1 MRVLA
6 LSIIIFCCSPAW
18 AAVKEGPWWYKQAQ
32 LLYQEGDYK
41 RALALLQEIPKRFP
55 QEQKLVVKASVLAAK
70 ILYHQGNYDEVVKT
84 LKPLLRKTILPPEG
98 LLVLAQSAEKKGL
111 YDEALMYVS
120 LLRKHYPKAYAC
132 ETTLIEARIFSRRHL
147 KGRTK
152 ALAKKVLQGPCA
164 LPLKAEALE
173 LLLQNG
179 GQIDQYLAFIQEHPR
194 LRYYR
199 PEIIRELAL
208 YHLRNGAL
216 KKAEAEI
223 YQYLNFSGN
232 EKAAPELLFDLAEAY
247 FARKR
252 YREARRIYE
261 LVFTS
266 WPASKEATFAKFR
279 LYHMRY
285 LFEEKI
291 GHKTAYT
298 RRLLLAICK
307 RLKKDFPKAPITEEA
322 HALEIKLLLENRQP
336 EEALKSIWSFLKRY
350 PHSRYLA
357 QVYEALCQ
365 AVSPVDQKF
374 LAAKD
379 YLGLIIFHNAHKKA
393 LAAAGCGLHYYWLAQ
408 AYQGLNLYGSALLAL
423 LEARDFGVPKPW
435 QPNLY
440 LNLVDLLLTQGGP
453 QDLSLA
459 GDVLTQVAQQFP
471 EVASSPYFLFL
482 KGWWSLRKRDYAN
495 AVVQLKQAF
504 TRTADEELK
513 HRIKGFYLEALLHS
527 GALGEALALLQKE
540 KDPSEVY
547 LKRLVLLALAQDK
560 PEFAAKGSALLLKK
574 APKDPEALWLRA
586 LVLERLGEETQ
597 AQKIWATLAKQG
609 SAQTP
614 FERLAVGLVRASE
627 LIAQARRELY

>member
-1 MRVLA
+1 MLA
-6 LSIIIFCCSPAW
+6 LIIILFCFSPAW
-18 AAVKEGPWWYKQAQ
+18 ATAGEGQWWYKQAQ
-32 LLYQEGDYK
+32 LLYQEGDLS

-55 QEQKLVVKASVLAAK
+55 KDQALVVKASVLAAK
-70 ILYHQGNYDEVVKT
+70 ILYQQGRYDQVLAL
-84 LKPLLRKTILPPEG
+84 LKPLLRQTILPAPG

-120 LLRKHYPKAYAC
+120 LLRKHYPQSARC
-132 ETTLIEARIFSRRHL
+132 EATLIEARIFAKRHL
-147 KGRTK
+147 KDRTK
-152 ALAKKVLQGPCA
+152 SLSKKVLQGPCT

-173 LLLQNG
+173 LILQNG
-179 GQIDQYLAFIQEHPR
+179 GKIDRYLSFIKAHPR

-208 YHLRNGAL
+208 YHLRQGEL

-223 YQYLNFSGN
+223 YQYLNYSGN

-247 FARKR
+247 FVRKR

-266 WPASKEATFAKFR
+266 WPSSQEATFAKFR

-336 EEALKSIWSFLKRY
+336 EEALKSIWGFLKCY
-350 PHSRYLA
+350 PHSRYLP

-374 LAAKD
+374 LAGKD
-379 YLGLIIFHNAHKKA
+379 YLGLIFFHNEHRKA
-393 LAAAGCGLHYYWLAQ
+393 LAAAGCGLHYYWLSQ
-408 AYQGLNLYGSALLAL
+408 AYQGLNLDGSALLAL
-423 LEARDFGVPKPW
+423 LQARDFGVPRPW

-453 QDLSLA
+453 EDLPLVADLLS
-459 GDVLTQVAQQFP
+459 QVAQEFS
-471 EVASSPYFLFL
+471 EVSSSPYFLFL
-482 KGWWSLRKRDYAN
+482 KGWCSLRKKDFAT
-495 AVVQLKQAF
+495 AVSLLKQAF
-504 TRTADEELK
+504 TRTADEKLK
-513 HRIKGFYLEALLHS
+513 ARIRGFYLESLLKS
-527 GALGEALALLQKE
+527 GALAQALSLLKTE
-540 KDPSEVY
+540 KSPKPVY
-547 LKRLVLLALAQDK
+547 LKRLVLLALSQDK
-560 PEFAAKGSALLLKK
+560 PDLAAQGSALLLKWE
-574 APKDPEALWLRA
+574 PEDTEALWLRA
-586 LVLERLGEETQ
+586 LVLERLGEESQ
-597 AQKIWATLAKQG
+597 AQKIWATLAQKG
-609 SAQTP
+609 ATTP
-614 FERLAVGLVRASE
+614 SPFVKLASGLVRASE